1 MKIPYRQIIR
11 HIDSSIGMD
20 ELSEKLFQLGHEH
33 DIEDQILNF
42 ELTPNRGDCLSL
54 YGILRDLKAF
64 YKVNLKRNIYE
75 LDIPKLELDFKNLSQ
90 SSCKKIT
97 FLRVDIDDNIED
109 YKGALKDYFYDL
121 KLNKNNFFTDISNF
135 ISYETGQP
143 THCYDASKINSSI
156 EFQDIDFDK
165 KVSFETLLDTKIELS
180 GKNSV

>member
-1 MKIPYRQIIR
+1 MISKIY
-11 HIDSSIGMD
+11 
-20 ELSEKLFQLGHEH
+20 
-33 DIEDQILNF
+33 LNHH
-42 ELTPNRGDCLSL
+42 
-54 YGILRDLKAF
+54 
-64 YKVNLKRNIYE
+64 V
-75 LDIPKLELDFKNLSQ
+75 KNY
-90 SSCKKIT
+90 I
-97 FLRVDIDDNIED
+97 LRVDIDDNIED

-180 GKNSV
+180 GKNSVLNRQMKLSI